1 MSTNGQG
8 AEFAAGFE
16 AGIAD
21 SPAYTIVEAARY
33 LRMPPA
39 TLRTWVRGRPYET
52 RGGRMQWTPLIQVSG
67 GALTRSGASL
77 LSFNNLVE
85 AHVLSA
91 IRRKHE
97 IGFPRVREALD
108 YVRDRLGVERPLLD
122 QQFETDGVE
131 IFVREFGQLVSASR
145 GGQVA
150 FREILEDHLKRI
162 EREPGH
168 VLRLFPFTRVRG
180 SEPVLDSPRVIVID
194 PRVSFGR
201 PVLVKTGVRAEVIVG
216 RFLAG
221 ETIDELAVDLGLES
235 GLVQEAVRWEQLV
248 A

>member
-1 MSTNGQG
+1 MNPNSRDSDSNSG
-8 AEFAAGFE
+8 FDAGV
-16 AGIAD
+16 AD
-21 SPAYTIVEAARY
+21 SPAYTIVEAAGY

-39 TLRTWVRGRPYET
+39 TLRTWVRGRPYDTQVGRVRWSPVIET
-52 RGGRMQWTPLIQVSG
+52 PREGPAEGRS
-67 GALTRSGASL
+67 SL

-97 IGFPRVREALD
+97 IAFPKVRQAVD
-108 YVRDRLGVERPLLD
+108 YVREQLGVERPLLD

-131 IFVREFGQLVSASR
+131 IFVREFGQLVAVSR
-145 GGQVA
+145 GGQMA
-150 FREILEDHLKRI
+150 LSDILRDHLSRI
-162 EREPGH
+162 DRRPGM
-168 VLRLFPFTRVRG
+168 LRLFPFTRARG

-201 PVLVKTGVRAEVIVG
+201 PVLAETGVRAEVIVG
-216 RFLAG
+216 RFVAG
-221 ETIDELAVDLGLES
+221 ETRDQLAADLGLDPR
-235 GLVQEAVRWEQLV
+235 LVEEALRWEQLV